1 MFLLKLSGI
10 QNKLSTMK
18 KKNEKLC
25 QDVRGLLQSK
35 YNELGNMTT
44 HEWWVLGK
52 PDLKIR
58 CRRT

>member
-1 MFLLKLSGI
+1 M
-10 QNKLSTMK
+10 
-18 KKNEKLC
+18 KLC

-52 PDLKIR
+52 PDFKIS